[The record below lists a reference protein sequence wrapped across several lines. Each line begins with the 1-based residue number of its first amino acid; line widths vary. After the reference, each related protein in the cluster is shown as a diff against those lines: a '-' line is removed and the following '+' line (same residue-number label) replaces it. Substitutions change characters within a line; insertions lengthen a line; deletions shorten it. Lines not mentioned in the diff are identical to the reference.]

1 MARVFVNV
9 VLIVL
14 MLRPSKGI
22 SSCSE
27 QGFVLRTYRASIPN
41 QQYCLSCAIFR
52 KENIQLRQFLCIGS
66 KYDLADQKKLFNSI
80 RILRS
85 YSPMELKITA
95 GNFTTYKNDFS
106 WRNNEIKKLDISEND
121 IGIIPEAFFYSFPNL
136 LYLDLSSNNLTSISV
151 HDFRYLNG
159 LQGLDLS
166 FNRISN
172 LTDAFEPIL
181 DLFDIN
187 LSHNKISNI
196 PKNLFESQMHLENLK
211 LSYNEMVRF
220 EVEMPKYSKFI
231 LNELDLSFNKLEN
244 VSINKD
250 VKRLIISRNNLTE
263 FSLKLGE
270 NLVSLNLSHNRL
282 VKIDDH
288 SMLNAVNVADIDL
301 SYNKLQSLPTGSFRN
316 QQKLSSLNI
325 SNNLL
330 AESSFGS
337 YNNWATFFYNFAML
351 KSVDLNNNLWTCT
364 ELRNIIF
371 MLLTRSVGVIQGNY
385 HNSSNILG
393 VKCTETFTNNT
404 SLSNES
410 RSDFSQDI
418 AFDALVSE
426 LDNLLLKIKNLES
439 QLNVTHAQINETIL
453 NQVAYL
459 DLKTNQTEQDLTD
472 LWTQMKA
479 NANQINN
486 TISNIE
492 SFKSNISKAI
502 KDANFNG
509 EISATNIN
517 NLHEEVRNDLIKT
530 VNNILP
536 RLVNLEERIKT
547 IGVEAH
553 SEHTNKDGTFLRKT
567 LSNSTGTFNEKP
579 TDSNVATHLSGQDDT
594 IKQAHESKE
603 ILEQIRDGT
612 NAISGIV
619 FQNLLLLS
627 IFVALLYIIFNLFKR
642 KKINADREELSLVQA

>member
-1 MARVFVNV
+1 MTMQSAQRVKCIETYRNNTSRFNESESDISQTIALDILTQ
-9 VLIVL
+9 VLENIDPHFKRLEETVL
-14 MLRPSKGI
+14 NHTSKGFANFEEQIKSIAAYQQNSEKVVHPNSETDDNILAELWSRLAKNMTKVSPKTTDSEI
-22 SSCSE
+22 SLATNTAKLTVQSDKQVAES
-27 QGFVLRTYRASIPN
+27 
-41 QQYCLSCAIFR
+41 
-52 KENIQLRQFLCIGS
+52 KE
-66 KYDLADQKKLFNSI
+66 
-80 RILRS
+80 ILER
-85 YSPMELKITA
+85 
-95 GNFTTYKNDFS
+95 
-106 WRNNEIKKLDISEND
+106 ISE
-121 IGIIPEAFFYSFPNL
+121 
-136 LYLDLSSNNLTSISV
+136 
-151 HDFRYLNG
+151 
-159 LQGLDLS
+159 
-166 FNRISN
+166 
-172 LTDAFEPIL
+172 
-181 DLFDIN
+181 
-187 LSHNKISNI
+187 
-196 PKNLFESQMHLENLK
+196 
-211 LSYNEMVRF
+211 
-220 EVEMPKYSKFI
+220 
-231 LNELDLSFNKLEN
+231 
-244 VSINKD
+244 
-250 VKRLIISRNNLTE
+250 
-263 FSLKLGE
+263 
-270 NLVSLNLSHNRL
+270 
-282 VKIDDH
+282 
-288 SMLNAVNVADIDL
+288 
-301 SYNKLQSLPTGSFRN
+301 
-316 QQKLSSLNI
+316 
-325 SNNLL
+325 
-330 AESSFGS
+330 
-337 YNNWATFFYNFAML
+337 
-351 KSVDLNNNLWTCT
+351 
-364 ELRNIIF
+364 
-371 MLLTRSVGVIQGNY
+371 
-385 HNSSNILG
+385 G

-612 NAISGIV
+612 NAISGIK
-619 FQNLLLLS
+619 FCARS
-627 IFVALLYIIFNLFKR
+627 VALYKELFEVTEDGIIGAYVRARKR
-642 KKINADREELSLVQA
+642 GRAKEDINRTIDFYCAQTNFIR